1 MQLREAL
8 NAGNSKQ
15 PTGQPAASPRIR
27 GLLLLYVIALVPF
40 LLHTAVLTVGSM
52 VSYTHPAAAGLHSR
66 VPLGFL
72 IYYVI
77 SNVALLVYGIVLFI
91 LMIRRRRSAIAN
103 NVIFNILAVVFLLSW
118 HLFGEKSTI
127 GTGIDSVPNL
137 LGAVYVLMSTRVRS
151 TFIVRRPPR

>member
-8 NAGNSKQ
+8 NARN
-15 PTGQPAASPRIR
+15 PTRPPGQSAALPRIR

-40 LLHTAVLTVGSM
+40 LLHTAVLTGGSM
-52 VSYTHPAAAGLHSR
+52 VSYAHPAAAGLHSR

-91 LMIRRRRSAIAN
+91 LMIRRRRSAIVN

-118 HLFGEKSTI
+118 HLLGEKSAI
-127 GTGIDSVPNL
+127 GTVIDSVPNL
-137 LGAVYVLMSTRVRS
+137 VGAVYIVTSTRVRS
-151 TFIVRRPPR
+151 TFIVR